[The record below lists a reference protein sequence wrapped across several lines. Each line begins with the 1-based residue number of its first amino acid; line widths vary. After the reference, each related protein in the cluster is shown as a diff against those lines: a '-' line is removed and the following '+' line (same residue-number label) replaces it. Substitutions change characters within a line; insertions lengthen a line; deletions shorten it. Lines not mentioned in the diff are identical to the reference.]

1 MVVTVFRNRLRLEA
15 QQEYSEWIAR
25 MRDLARSMPG
35 YVSHKTFTAEDGER
49 VTIVEFATEETHR
62 AWATHPQHVEAKKLG
77 RDRFYSEYKIQ
88 VCALQRESA
97 WSRDWTVDAAA
108 SSRASASASK

>member
-1 MVVTVFRNRLRLEA
+1 MVVTVFRNRLRQEA

-25 MRDLARSMPG
+25 MRDLAQSMPG

-62 AWATHPQHVEAKKLG
+62 AWAAHPQHLEAKKLG

-88 VCALQRESA
+88 VCTLPRESA
-97 WSRDWTVDAAA
+97 WRREGPVDAAVN
-108 SSRASASASK
+108 SRASASASK

>member
-1 MVVTVFRNRLRLEA
+1 MVVTVFRNRLRQDA
-15 QQEYSEWIAR
+15 QQEYSQWIAR
-25 MRDLARSMPG
+25 MRDLAQSMPG

-62 AWATHPQHVEAKKLG
+62 AWATHPQHIEAKKLG
-77 RDRFYSEYKIQ
+77 CDRFYMEYKVQ

-97 WSRDWTVDAAA
+97 WRRDERVRQQQPGSRAA
-108 SSRASASASK
+108 SS

>member
-1 MVVTVFRNRLRLEA
+1 MVVTVFRNRLRQEA

-25 MRDLARSMPG
+25 MRDLAQSMPG
-35 YVSHKTFTAEDGER
+35 YLSHKTFTAEDGER

-62 AWATHPQHVEAKKLG
+62 AWATHPQHIEAKKLG

-88 VCALQRESA
+88 VCTLPRESA
-97 WSRDWTVDAAA
+97 WRRDAPVDAPA
-108 SSRASASASK
+108 SGLASASASK